1 MATKS
6 QRPKGRDGTLSLLN
20 TAIEALNLAK
30 EVSAVTPAKAIFGS
44 ASVILVM
51 IRVGFLLVYVE
62 RLQSEMDLGLDDQRG
77 GLCRT
82 WIGLR

>member
-20 TAIEALNLAK
+20 AAIEALNLAK

-62 RLQSEMDLGLDDQRG
+62 RLQPETDLGLNDQRG
-77 GLCRT
+77 GLRRT
-82 WIGLR
+82 WTGLR